1 MRHIDVTKFGRVIYT
16 LPATTDVIADMQT
29 YADLAARPARS
40 ATATPSSRP

>member
-29 YADLAARPARS
+29 YADLAARLAKS
-40 ATATPSSRP
+40 VAATPSTRP